1 MAPAEG
7 MLRQRRGGWRGKRV
21 LWWAKARNGG
31 FRAKGAP
38 ARARGDDG
46 DGATAA
52 CGIQMRPSRSSAGPS
67 DGVGGRWRESAA
79 GVGSRA
85 EEVRKKKRSTFTG
98 DVLRSLS
105 KRGRAGLGTLTRN
118 ACLALSTCVG
128 SVSTLDWQAGRGQCA
143 VSGMD
148 ACSTTAQR

>member
-38 ARARGDDG
+38 A
-46 DGATAA
+46 
-52 CGIQMRPSRSSAGPS
+52 SAGPS